1 MKKKVVSYILALL
14 MVLSLTAPIG
24 SVRAAE
30 PEGEGEGGEE
40 GMLLDLT
47 EIFPDENFRKVVAYL
62 YDYDKDGYLNAYEQT
77 EIADAEYLFLQPG
90 AFEFM
95 DEAERPISDDD
106 KILDLDGIIQFG
118 CLTNLNCEG
127 RGLQSLY
134 VGGNYDLEFLNVA
147 DNELTELDLSGNDN
161 LTTVYCYGNEG
172 LTIDLGANK
181 ALCLAYA
188 TWLAG
193 GSLVE
198 PNLGYCA
205 AEFCDENGMFVS
217 GLYFPS
223 DAQISCTLDLDA
235 LLAGLECDEN
245 FWYSILGE
253 TYDTDQD
260 GTLNEEESAA
270 VKKIS
275 LSNNVSVSKLV
286 GLEKFPNLEELYIEG
301 WYELKGII
309 LSGNTKLKKLD
320 VTSSSMKSI
329 DLSNNR
335 LLQELRL
342 GGDFEE
348 LDLSNNTALTS
359 VDVYGLKFDT
369 FSVAGLTNLKK
380 LWISDFTITE
390 IDGLDELT
398 GLEELNIS
406 GSDEEPAG
414 TLNAI
419 DVSNLTGLKTLYIWN
434 IGIQSIGGLDKI
446 NPEKLDVSKNK
457 LTSLDVSHM
466 TNLKELSCYENNL
479 TSLKVGTQTFAL
491 LAADENQLQGID
503 GFENISVTGHFG
515 IGGNPIGTLDVSR
528 FTGLKS
534 LYCDHCGLN
543 SLNLGANTALQILEC
558 AGNALT
564 ELDLTNNTDLFY
576 LVCFD
581 NRFTTLSILGIPEL
595 LKAARG
601 LKEETTNE
609 YNEQEFE
616 TITYRNGAGGMT
628 YYGFPLDRTIVID
641 RTVTLSQGDNPY
653 TAEEEELIANFPD
666 PYFRLKVLDLY
677 DENYNGL
684 LDADE
689 YAAIAEAEDLYV
701 YEDGIKSLEG
711 IKFFTAI
718 ETLDCDG
725 NELTELDLSENT
737 SLKKLSCRDNKL
749 TKLTISGCDEL
760 VDVDCTGNQL
770 TKLDIGGSW
779 ALNLAYMC
787 GKRAEEE
794 VVYDDETGEPIGTG
808 VFFDVYR
815 SSYGNWTEEVGSID
829 FCAEIKTDSGV
840 SVVRAD
846 ASQAELATAE
856 VFPDGIF
863 RAVVLMFF
871 DTDHDLA
878 IDEGEME
885 AVAAKKTLLLSCM
898 EIASLKG
905 IEAFAGL
912 TKLVCSNNALTEL
925 DISGN
930 KNLVY
935 LDCTANQI
943 TELDVREVPVLNYLA
958 INVTPDDEWF
968 IQIYSDGVWYD
979 SVAVFYSDYEYDE
992 NCGLGVDPTVTII
1005 KEASASEEEIQAT
1018 IAKFPDAVFRKVVLF
1033 LYDTNKNGALDVR
1046 EMDAIAAEENLFLN
1060 TDSFE
1065 HFGDDAPIGAD
1076 EKIESLAGV
1085 EYFTNLTWLSCSNR
1099 GLKSLDVSNNALLEK
1114 LHVFDNELTELDLSS
1129 NTAMVELY
1137 CKGNEGLTVHLE
1149 NNGHLRQGYLS
1160 YLQNGKPEYDGVC
1173 YGEWYEEINGGLF
1186 YRGITFSPDATFT
1199 YDPVPEFK
1207 QTSMKLTSDIRL
1219 GFHLVIPEGFDM
1231 TDAHVTFYL
1240 DDAVWK
1246 ENAEYEQDANN
1257 ANARIYYCSMN
1268 PLQFGDEFKAVLY
1281 WNDDKYQVTATGSG
1295 ESYCNKLMESPL
1307 YNEDEDLMCLV
1318 DALRKY
1324 SACVKAS
1331 GWTDGRAHSEAP
1343 AFENMDC
1350 WSLFGYEAIL
1360 AFHELDEKGARA
1372 EVDLGDS
1379 AIDDVLIS
1387 VTLEENTTI
1396 NLYVLLNE
1404 GLTIHEAY
1412 ANMVDRT
1419 DAKTETIGGK
1429 TYYVFAGE
1437 AKGPAALDEKT
1448 IFKIETAAGYAS
1460 ISASPMSYVYSY
1472 LKAYKD
1478 DENKKDK
1485 CLAMVALYNYMI
1497 AAQNYAEHH

>member
-40 GMLLDLT
+40 GMLLDLD

-106 KILDLDGIIQFG
+106 KILDLEGIIEFS

-134 VGGNYDLEFLNVA
+134 VGGNYYLEFLNVA
-147 DNELTELDLSGNDN
+147 DNELTELDLSGNDD

-181 ALCLAYA
+181 ALCMAYA
-188 TWLAG
+188 TWLDN
-193 GSLVE
+193 GSLVD
-198 PNLGYCA
+198 PDLGYCT
-205 AEFCDENGMFVS
+205 AECYDKNGNFVS
-217 GLYFPS
+217 ALYFPS
-223 DAQISCTLDLDA
+223 DAQLSCTLDLDA
-235 LLAGLECDEN
+235 LLAEVECDDN

-253 TYDTDQD
+253 TYDTDHD
-260 GTLNEEESAA
+260 GTLSEEESAA
-270 VKKIS
+270 VKIIT
-275 LSNNVSVSKLV
+275 LSDYVNVSKLV

-301 WYELKGII
+301 CYELEGIN
-309 LSGNTKLKKLD
+309 LSGNTRLKKLD

-329 DLSNNR
+329 NLSCNR
-335 LLQELRL
+335 LLRELRL
-342 GGDFEE
+342 GGDFTE

-359 VDVYGLKFDT
+359 VEVYGLNFDT

-380 LWISDFTITE
+380 LWISDFAITA

-414 TLNAI
+414 TLTAI

-558 AGNALT
+558 AGNDLT

-576 LVCFD
+576 LVCYD
-581 NRFTTLSILGIPEL
+581 NKFTTLSILGIPEL

-628 YYGFPLDRTIVID
+628 YYEFPLDRTIVID
-641 RTVTLSQGDNPY
+641 RTVTLNQGDNPY

-666 PYFRLKVLDLY
+666 PYFRYKVLDLY

-684 LDADE
+684 IDADE
-689 YAAIAEAEDLYV
+689 YAAIAEEKELYV
-701 YEDGIKSLEG
+701 YDDGIKSLEG
-711 IKFFTAI
+711 IKFFATL
-718 ETLDCDG
+718 EKLDCDE
-725 NELTELDLSENT
+725 NELTELDLSENAC
-737 SLKKLSCRDNKL
+737 LKELSCRDNKL
-749 TKLTISGCDEL
+749 TELIISGCDEL
-760 VDVDCTGNQL
+760 TDVDCTGNQL
-770 TKLDIGGSW
+770 TNLDIGGIW
-779 ALNLAYMC
+779 ALNLAYMS
-787 GKRAEEE
+787 GKRAEED

-815 SSYGNWTEEVGSID
+815 FGYGIWTEEDGSID
-829 FCAEIKTDSGV
+829 FGAEIKTDSGV
-840 SVVRAD
+840 SVVRAE

-898 EIASLKG
+898 EIASLEG

-912 TKLVCSNNALTEL
+912 TRLVCSNNALTEL

-958 INVTPDDEWF
+958 VNVTPDEWF
-968 IQIYSDGVWYD
+968 IQVYSDGEWHEE
-979 SVAVFYSDYEYDE
+979 VAYFYSDYEYDE

-1005 KEASASEEEIQAT
+1005 KEATVSEEEIQAT

-1033 LYDTNKNGALDVR
+1033 LYDNDKNGALNER
-1046 EMDAIAAEENLFLN
+1046 EMAAIAAEENLFLN

-1065 HFGDDAPIGAD
+1065 LLGDDAPIGAD
-1076 EKIESLAGV
+1076 EKIESLAGI
-1085 EYFTNLTWLSCSNR
+1085 EYFTNLTWLCCSNR

-1114 LHVFDNELTELDLSS
+1114 LHVAGNALAELDLSS

-1137 CKGNEGLTVHLE
+1137 CEGNEGLTVHLE

-1173 YGEWYEEINGGLF
+1173 YGEWYEEMNGGLF

-1240 DDAVWK
+1240 DDAVWM
-1246 ENAEYEQDANN
+1246 ENVEFEQDANN
-1257 ANARIYYCSMN
+1257 ANTRIYYCSMN
-1268 PLQFGDEFKAVLY
+1268 PLQFSDEFKAVLY
-1281 WNDDKYQVTATGSG
+1281 WNDDKYQVTATDSG

-1307 YNEDEDLMCLV
+1307 YNENEELM
-1318 DALRKY
+1318 ALIYALKVY
-1324 SACVKAS
+1324 AACVKDS
-1331 GWTDGRAHSEAP
+1331 GWTDGRTHTAT
-1343 AFENMDC
+1343 
-1350 WSLFGYEAIL
+1350 
-1360 AFHELDEKGARA
+1360 ELPEGGTLWGTMTDEETFALIKEGLGEESRA
-1372 EVDLGDS
+1372 TVDLADS
-1379 AIDDVLIS
+1379 EIDNVLIS
-1387 VTLEENTTI
+1387 VTLEESTVI
-1396 NLYVLLNE
+1396 NLYVLPKDGVTLLSE
-1404 GLTIHEAY
+1404 Y
-1412 ANMVDRT
+1412 AKKQ
-1419 DAKTETIGGK
+1419 AIGGK
-1429 TYYVFAGE
+1429 TYYVYPGD
-1437 AKGPAALDEKT
+1437 AKGPVLLNERTTFT
-1448 IFKIETAAGYAS
+1448 IQTDHGTAT
-1460 ISASPMSYVYSY
+1460 ITASPLSYVYSY
-1472 LKAYKD
+1472 LKAYSGD
-1478 DENKKDK
+1478 ADK
-1485 CLAMVALYNYMI
+1485 LGKCRAMAALYRYFM
-1497 AAQNYAEHH
+1497 AAAVYVNHGN